1 MSHAH
6 SPETRRSQVSIKTI
20 FTVAV
25 GLVVTWGLVEFLERT
40 VVALTI
46 TVSALM
52 IAIALNHGVAWLLRR
67 GVPRIW
73 AIALVTLAALG
84 LLAGL
89 ALTVIP
95 PAVGQGKALIERLPD
110 ILRAARAT
118 RFFQVL
124 DNRLHIATRILTFEQ
139 RLPQMLEETA
149 APLLALLGGVLSGLV
164 AAVTVGVV
172 AIFMLIFGGA
182 LIREL
187 LGETLP
193 ERRPRYAT
201 VLNKTYRS
209 IGGYLMGLG
218 LICVTNAVLTT
229 TFLAIVGVPFF
240 LPLGIV
246 SGLSSLIPYV
256 GPTVVGTSV
265 TVISLATGG
274 TGTGVACA
282 IYFVAY
288 GQLEGQVL
296 APLIFRRTVHVN
308 PLVVVLSIL
317 FFGELAGVL
326 GAVMAVP
333 AAAAIQIV
341 VREILRERRDRLHL
355 PATPLNSPDRS
366 EVIKPPT
373 TETAPTGAVSP

>member
-1 MSHAH
+1 M
-6 SPETRRSQVSIKTI
+6 RRSQVSVKTV

-25 GLVVTWGLVEFLERT
+25 GLVVTWGIVEFLERT
-40 VVALTI
+40 LVALTI

-52 IAIALNHGVAWLLRR
+52 IAVALNHGVALLMRR
-67 GVPRIW
+67 GVPRFW
-73 AIALVTLAALG
+73 AIALVTLAG
-84 LLAGL
+84 LIVLAGV
-89 ALTVIP
+89 ALTIIP
-95 PAVGQGKALIERLPD
+95 PAVGQGKALIGRLPE

-124 DNRLHIATRILTFEQ
+124 DDRLHIATRFLSFEQ
-139 RLPQMLEETA
+139 RLPQMIEDTA
-149 APLLALLGGVLSGLV
+149 APLLTLLSGVLSGV
-164 AAVTVGVV
+164 ATVVTVGVV

-201 VLNKTYRS
+201 VLDKTYRS

-218 LICVTNAVLTT
+218 VICLTNAVLTT

-240 LPLGIV
+240 LPLGLI
-246 SGLSSLIPYV
+246 SGLSSMIPYV
-256 GPTVVGTSV
+256 GPTVVGASV
-265 TVISLATGG
+265 TVIALATGG
-274 TGTGVACA
+274 TGTGIACA

-296 APLIFRRTVHVN
+296 SPLVFRRTVHMN

-326 GAVMAVP
+326 GAVLAVP

-341 VREILRERRDRLHL
+341 VREILRERRERLHL
-355 PATPLNSPDRS
+355 PATPLNSPDRTS
-366 EVIKPPT
+366 EILKSKAAEAVASGGPP
-373 TETAPTGAVSP
+373 P

>member
-1 MSHAH
+1 
-6 SPETRRSQVSIKTI
+6 
-20 FTVAV
+20 
-25 GLVVTWGLVEFLERT
+25 
-40 VVALTI
+40 VALTI
-46 TVSALM
+46 
-52 IAIALNHGVAWLLRR
+52 
-67 GVPRIW
+67 
-73 AIALVTLAALG
+73 
-84 LLAGL
+84 
-89 ALTVIP
+89 IP
-95 PAVGQGKALIERLPD
+95 PAVGQGKALVGRLPE
-110 ILRAARAT
+110 IFRAARAT
-118 RFFQVL
+118 RFFHAL
-124 DNRLHIATRILTFEQ
+124 DDRLHIGTRILSFEQ
-139 RLPQMLEETA
+139 QLPKMIEQTA
-149 APLLALLGGVLSGLV
+149 APLLTLLSGVLGGVA

-172 AIFMLIFGGA
+172 AIFMLIFGA
-182 LIREL
+182 PLIREL

-201 VLNKTYRS
+201 VLDKIYRS

-218 LICVTNAVLTT
+218 LICATNAILTT

-256 GPTVVGTSV
+256 GPTVVGATV
-265 TVISLATGG
+265 TVIALATGG
-274 TGTGVACA
+274 TGTGIACA

-296 APLIFRRTVHVN
+296 APLVFRRTAHVN

-341 VREILRERRDRLHL
+341 VREILRERRDRLNL
-355 PATPLNSPDRS
+355 AATPLNSPDRPS
-366 EVIKPPT
+366 EAIPT
-373 TETAPTGAVSP
+373 TSTEVAPSGG

>member
-1 MSHAH
+1 
-6 SPETRRSQVSIKTI
+6 VSTKTV

-25 GLVVTWGLVEFLERT
+25 SLVLTWAAVEFVGRT
-40 VVALTI
+40 ILALTV
-46 TVSALM
+46 TVSALV
-52 IAIALNHGVAWLLRR
+52 IAVALNHGVALLVRR
-67 GVPRIW
+67 RVPRGW
-73 AIALVTLAALG
+73 AIAIVILAGLV

-95 PAVGQGKALIERLPD
+95 PAVGQGKALAVRLPE

-118 RFFQVL
+118 RVFQVL
-124 DNRLHIATRILTFEQ
+124 DDRLHIGTQLLSFEQ
-139 RLPQMLEETA
+139 RLPHMLEETA
-149 APLLALLGGVLSGLV
+149 APLLNFVSGLV
-164 AAVTVGVV
+164 SGVAAAVTVAVV

-187 LGETLP
+187 LRETLP
-193 ERRPRYAT
+193 ERRTRYTT
-201 VLNKTYRS
+201 VLDKTYRS

-218 LICVTNAVLTT
+218 LICTINGVLTT

-256 GPTVVGTSV
+256 GPTVVGATV
-265 TVISLATGG
+265 TVIALATGG
-274 TGTGVACA
+274 TGLGVASA

-296 APLIFRRTVHVN
+296 APIVFRRTAHVN

-317 FFGELAGVL
+317 FFGELAGIL
-326 GAVMAVP
+326 GAVLAVP

-341 VREILRERRDRLHL
+341 VREILKERRERLHL
-355 PATPLNSPDRS
+355 AATPLNSPERS
-366 EVIKPPT
+366 DTAKHA
-373 TETAPTGAVSP
+373 TETASAGE